1 MSERGEAGVRAVGL
15 VPHRERGRA
24 HALAQS
30 SVDWLVAH
38 GVEVRV
44 PKADALAAGLDAYAV
59 EPDKFAAGLD
69 LVISFG
75 GDGTMLYTVQLVYP
89 APVPIIGVNVGQLAY
104 LSEIEPDEL
113 DAALPRLLAKQFQVS
128 ERMVLEVDV
137 ESSTGAAGT
146 RYALN
151 EAVLEKQRTGHMI
164 RLDVSINGSQF
175 TSYAADGLIIATP
188 TGTTAYSFSARG
200 PIASPALRCTVLTPI
215 SPHMLFDRSLVLEEH
230 EELEFLVCDG
240 RSAELTIDGRELGP
254 LADGDR
260 VRCRA
265 AAEPLRLAT
274 IHPRDFHQILKLKF
288 ALPDR

>member
-1 MSERGEAGVRAVGL
+1 MADATRAVGL
-15 VPHRERGRA
+15 VPHRERPRA
-24 HALAQS
+24 HALAKWS
-30 SVDWLVAH
+30 AEWLRAH
-38 GVEVRV
+38 DVEVRV
-44 PKADALAAGLDAYAV
+44 PAEDAAAAGLDAYAV
-59 EPDKFAAGLD
+59 DPATFADGLD

-104 LSEIEPDEL
+104 LSEIEADEL
-113 DAALPRLLAKQFQVS
+113 ETVMPRLLARDFHIS
-128 ERMVLEVDV
+128 ERMVLAVDV
-137 ESSTGAAGT
+137 ESSTGPAGT

-151 EAVLEKQRTGHMI
+151 EAVLEKGRTGHMI
-164 RLDVSINGSQF
+164 RLDVSINGTPF
-175 TSYAADGLIIATP
+175 TSYAADGVIVATP

-240 RSAELTIDGRELGP
+240 RPAELTIDGREIGP
-254 LADGDR
+254 LAGGDR
-260 VRCRA
+260 VRCSA
-265 AAEPLRLAT
+265 APEPLRLAT
-274 IHPRDFHQILKLKF
+274 IHPRDFHQILKMKF